1 MFIYLLKMNLIVSYY
16 AFIDK
21 IFLIKE
27 NKIYR
32 TIFNSEF
39 YINIIQRVIKILTLI
54 NSFYLE

>member
-1 MFIYLLKMNLIVSYY
+1 MNLIVSYY

-32 TIFNSEF
+32 TIFNFEF
-39 YINIIQRVIKILTLI
+39 YINIIQRVIKILILI